1 MMSSLFAAVSGLKAH
16 QERMDVVGNNIA
28 NVNTTGFKKSRVTF
42 ADMLYHTSRGAS
54 RPVDGGRGGI
64 NPMQKGP
71 GVSVASIDTI
81 FAGSILQ
88 DTGKETDLG
97 ISGDGFFIVSDGQ
110 QDYFTRAGNFNFD
123 EEGNLV
129 SLLTGMRVQGWT
141 AVDGD
146 INTSAAIGNI
156 NIPTQGVSVPAKAT
170 TTIDYAGNLDAGAN
184 GTLLFANGTG
194 TTTFTVNDGSTTADL
209 KLTVEATNSFNTYS
223 WSITSDDPGVAIEG
237 SGTLILGNDGNV
249 TASTGSVT
257 VDINDDDLSVIT
269 IAPPANGQ
277 SAEQFTVD
285 DPLYTMTPI
294 EQLDFT
300 SAATRVARQT
310 VCDSLGDEYTVTTT
324 FTRVGNSQWDWEAEV
339 TKSTPTGIIDIT
351 PIPEGSGTIT
361 IDASGKCSGTG
372 DETIEFTPDNG
383 ALDVVIMP
391 HFQDVTQ
398 YADKSSVTV
407 RRQDGYKNGSLRSY
421 NFDNTGTIVGV
432 FSNGTTQALAQIAL
446 ANFSNPAGLSQE
458 GDSMFSHSSNSGQPV
473 VGESGIGGLGAIRPG
488 SLESSNVDI
497 ASEFTDLIITQRGFQ
512 ANSRVIT
519 TSDEM
524 LQELVNLKR

>member
-81 FAGSILQ
+81 FAGSNLQ

-146 INTSAAIGNI
+146 INSSAAIGNI
-156 NIPTQGVSVPAKAT
+156 NIPTQGLSVPAKPT

-194 TTTFTVNDGSTTADL
+194 TATFEVTDAGGNTAKL
-209 KLTVEATNSFNTYS
+209 KLTMEATDSFNTYN
-223 WSITSDDPGVAIEG
+223 WSITSDDPDVEVEG
-237 SGTLILGNDGNV
+237 SGTLTLGNDGKV

-257 VDINDDDLSVIT
+257 VELVGGDLT
-269 IAPPANGQ
+269 ISPPADGG
-277 SAEQFTVD
+277 SPEQFTID
-285 DPLYTMTPI
+285 SLPI
-294 EQLDFT
+294 TIESLDFT
-300 SAATRVARQT
+300 PAASRVARQT

-324 FTRVGNSQWDWEAEV
+324 FTRVGNSQWDWAAEV

-351 PIPEGSGTIT
+351 PTPEGSGTIT

-383 ALDVVIMP
+383 ALDVVITP

-407 RRQDGYKNGSLRSY
+407 RYQDGYKNGSLQSY